1 MEISQFTYFQQVGG
15 IDCDPVS
22 LEITYGL
29 ERIATFVQN
38 VSSVYEIIMDR
49 SGITY
54 GDIYH
59 ENEKQMS
66 FFNFEYVSKDYLFE
80 SFKHF
85 EEISKKLIQNNLPI
99 PAYEQCI
106 KASHS
111 FNLLDARGLV
121 SVSERQAYIL
131 RIRSLV
137 QNCCKLVLKNNG

>member
-1 MEISQFTYFQQVGG
+1 MCF
-15 IDCDPVS
+15 
-22 LEITYGL
+22 EITYCL

-38 VSSVYEIIMDR
+38 VESVYKIIIDE
-49 SGITY
+49 SGSTY
-54 GDIYH
+54 GDLYL

-66 FFNFEYVSKDYLFE
+66 FYNFELASKNYLYN
-80 SFKHF
+80 SFKYH
-85 EEISKKLIQNNLPI
+85 EDSAKTLIKKILPI

-111 FNLLDARGLV
+111 FNLLDSRGLL

-137 QNCCKLVLKNNG
+137 QSCCKLVLKKDD